1 MQNYLNIN
9 HKTLRSRTRNKDMT
23 SEFETFTFAIK
34 NQNIATKYESKTTE
48 RKNTNY
54 YSECTMRSL

>member
-9 HKTLRSRTRNKDMT
+9 HKTLRSWTRNNDMT
-23 SEFETFTFAIK
+23 SEFETFTFVMK

-48 RKNTNY
+48 RKYINHY
-54 YSECTMRSL
+54 LEYTMRSL